1 MQLRTGWLLLPFAVL
16 VLVVT
21 WLLARPAPI
30 AVDVATVTR
39 GNLRVSVEEEGEVR
53 AHDRYMVTAPVAG
66 RLLRVS
72 LHEGDAVN
80 AGDVVATLTPLPL
93 SSWQRDELQS
103 RLAAA
108 IARQQESRA
117 DAARAQLVMEQAE
130 RERAR
135 YEALL
140 TQNLVAAQQAED
152 ARAEARAAAQ
162 LAQAARQ
169 RLLAAEADVAATRAS
184 LAATDSS
191 GRIAPVQLI
200 APVKDFVLAVIEQS
214 ERVVNSG
221 APLLLLGDPGKL
233 EAVLELLST
242 DAVNVRAGMMV
253 ELFGWGGTAELRGR
267 VRVVE
272 PSAFTRVST
281 LGVEEQRV
289 KVIVDIEQ
297 PPATLGDGYHI
308 EARIV
313 LADISD
319 ALLLPVGALFRLQD
333 QPARD
338 AMDEGVSSAA
348 MVDTATAD
356 ISMTDSSTTHAA
368 AEVTPTD
375 QVSGAW
381 ACFVLSGDTVE
392 LRHLDIGAR
401 NRDVVQVISGLQAGD
416 RVVIYP
422 PSDLQEGRRVSVRQ
436 P

>member
-1 MQLRTGWLLLPFAVL
+1 MHVRARWLLLPIAVL
-16 VLVVT
+16 VAVLA
-21 WLLARPAPI
+21 WWLARPAPV
-30 AVDVATVTR
+30 AVDVATITR
-39 GNLRVSVEEEGEVR
+39 GSLRVTVEDEGEVR

-66 RLLRVS
+66 RLLRVG
-72 LHEGDAVN
+72 LHEGDAVK
-80 AGDVVATLTPLPL
+80 AGDVVASLTPLPL
-93 SSWQRDELQS
+93 SSWQREELQS

-140 TQNLVAAQQAED
+140 KQNLVAAQQAED
-152 ARAEARAAAQ
+152 ARAEARAAVQ

-169 RLLAAEADVAATRAS
+169 RFLAAEADVSATRAS
-184 LAATDSS
+184 LAATDQS

-200 APVKDFVLAVIEQS
+200 APVDGFVLAVIEQN

-221 APLLLLGDPGKL
+221 APVLLLGDPGKL
-233 EAVLELLST
+233 EAVVELLST
-242 DAVNVRAGMMV
+242 DAVNVRAGMTV
-253 ELFGWGGTAELRGR
+253 ELFGWGGNAELRGR

-308 EARIV
+308 EARVV
-313 LADISD
+313 LADVAD
-319 ALLLPVGALFRLQD
+319 ALLLPVGALFRSPDRAALND
-333 QPARD
+333 SVRNDSVLNDPVQPANGE
-338 AMDEGVSSAA
+338 MSARSEA
-348 MVDTATAD
+348 G
-356 ISMTDSSTTHAA
+356 TTG
-368 AEVTPTD
+368 
-375 QVSGAW
+375 SGNAKPDGSW
-381 ACFVLSGDTVE
+381 ACFVVTGDQVE
-392 LRHLDIGAR
+392 LRQLEIGAR
-401 NRDVVQVISGLQAGD
+401 TRDAVQVISGLKAWE

-422 PSDLQEGRRVSVRQ
+422 PSDLQQGRRVSVRQ